1 MESTVRDC
9 GVSAAQRPLRE
20 RGRHGR
26 LHGVERR
33 CPRRKGL
40 ASVRRQDWA
49 WPQVLD
55 ACHLTDAAPRCDHA
69 VAMRTLPPRVV
80 VFPMMSLAG
89 LPGHPQALGP
99 VLVRVAVS
107 GEPI

>member
-1 MESTVRDC
+1 MAAFTVWNVDAPDGRGWHPC
-9 GVSAAQRPLRE
+9 GAR
-20 RGRHGR
+20 
-26 LHGVERR
+26 
-33 CPRRKGL
+33 
-40 ASVRRQDWA
+40 DWA

-69 VAMRTLPPRVV
+69 VAMDAAASRRGVPDDEL
-80 VFPMMSLAG
+80 LAG